1 MPICEFTQDTYR
13 WLHFDANDPA
23 LPAWLGDNV
32 PELPRATL
40 LQTETR
46 PRCDIYH
53 DGLILNL
60 RGVNMNEGQD
70 AYDMVSLRMW
80 ITDGLIVSVRFRK
93 IFAVDD
99 LRKEFEAG
107 NGPKDIGAFLV
118 QLTHSL
124 TNRIETTVLRG
135 NDRADNVEE
144 AVFEHG
150 ATADADIG
158 PARREVISL
167 RRYMSPQKDALQ
179 KLTNIDVPFLDEAAK
194 LHLRETANRTIVA
207 VESLHSVHERLIA
220 AQDHLDT
227 AHANRLGRNGY
238 VLSIVAA
245 IFLPLGFLTGL
256 FGMNVAGLP
265 GTEWPMAFAA
275 LCIAMIVVA
284 AVLLIVFKIKDWL

>member
-1 MPICEFTQDTYR
+1 MPICSFDQGTYR
-13 WLHFDANDPA
+13 WTHFDAADPE
-23 LPAWLGDNV
+23 LPTWLEDNV

-40 LQTETR
+40 LQPETR
-46 PRCDIYH
+46 PRCDAYG

-70 AYDMVSLRMW
+70 AFDMVSLRMW
-80 ITDGLIVSVRFRK
+80 VTEGLIVTVRFRK

-99 LRKEFEAG
+99 LRQKFEAG
-107 NGPKDIGAFLV
+107 QAPANIGAFLV
-118 QLTHSL
+118 QLTNGL
-124 TNRIETTVLRG
+124 TDRIETTVLRG
-135 NDRADNVEE
+135 IDSADRVEQ
-144 AVFEHG
+144 AVFEDG
-150 ATADADIG
+150 ATDPSGIG
-158 PARREVISL
+158 PARREAISL
-167 RRYMSPQKDALQ
+167 RRYMAPQKDALQ
-179 KLTNIDVPFLDEAAK
+179 KLTNSDVPFLDDTTK
-194 LHLRETANRTIVA
+194 LQLRETANRTTVA
-207 VESLHSVHERLIA
+207 VETLQSVHDRLIA

-227 AHANRLGRNGY
+227 AQANRFGRNGY

-284 AVLLIVFKIKDWL
+284 VALLIVFKIKDWL